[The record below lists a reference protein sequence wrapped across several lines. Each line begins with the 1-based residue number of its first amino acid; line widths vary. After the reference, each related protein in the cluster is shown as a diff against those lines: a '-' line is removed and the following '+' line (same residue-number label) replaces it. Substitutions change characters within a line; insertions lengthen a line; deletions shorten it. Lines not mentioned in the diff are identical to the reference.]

1 MSMGQSGSCKS
12 VRARGGGAAETGGGR
27 CCAPVGVPFAQVEP
41 VGSAVAAWMLL
52 FLLNRHNGAEVELA
66 DADVVVQDGAGHG
79 AGGRV
84 G

>member
-1 MSMGQSGSCKS
+1 
-12 VRARGGGAAETGGGR
+12 
-27 CCAPVGVPFAQVEP
+27 
-41 VGSAVAAWMLL
+41 MLL